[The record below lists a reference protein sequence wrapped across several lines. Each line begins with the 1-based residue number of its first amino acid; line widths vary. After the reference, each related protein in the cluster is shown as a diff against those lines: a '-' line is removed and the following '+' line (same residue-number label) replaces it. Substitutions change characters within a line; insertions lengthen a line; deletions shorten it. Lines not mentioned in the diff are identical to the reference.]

1 MTAKDK
7 AQELVDEFKQ
17 QLLTI
22 TPNINRPI
30 YQAKKFALIAVD
42 EILSVVWYVP
52 VDTEYWQE
60 VKKEIENL

>member
-60 VKKEIENL
+60 VKQEIENL

>member
-30 YQAKKFALIAVD
+30 YQAKKFA
-42 EILSVVWYVP
+42 
-52 VDTEYWQE
+52 
-60 VKKEIENL
+60 

>member
-60 VKKEIENL
+60 VKLEIENL

>member
-52 VDTEYWQE
+52 VYTEYWQD
-60 VKKEIENL
+60 VKQEIENL